1 MSEVKYEGHKI
12 LEKNPGATEAMNTQ
26 KAILCIGD
34 LKHLDG
40 WFAGK
45 FLQDILES
53 CG

>member
-1 MSEVKYEGHKI
+1 
-12 LEKNPGATEAMNTQ
+12 
-26 KAILCIGD
+26 LCIGD

-53 CG
+53 CGWGDEITNEVLKAIN